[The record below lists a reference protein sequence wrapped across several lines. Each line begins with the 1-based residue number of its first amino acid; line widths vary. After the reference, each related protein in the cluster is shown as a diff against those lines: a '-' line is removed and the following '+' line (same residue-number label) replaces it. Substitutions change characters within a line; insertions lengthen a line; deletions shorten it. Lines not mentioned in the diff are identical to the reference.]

1 MVNVPLPQIVC
12 FTFCD
17 EVQVVNGKY
26 CILGVFYRIFPPLFP
41 YTYNLNIVMG
51 WYGEQGMHHFD
62 IILNDPHGQ
71 PILMLPAYRFELTL
85 DRPYVNVVLQAQI
98 PLHVPGNYHFIVY
111 LNDELYGEYPLQ
123 VVVTSSIN

>member
-1 MVNVPLPQIVC
+1 MNVSKPQMVC

-17 EVQVVNGKY
+17 EVQVVDGKY
-26 CILGVFYRIFPPLFP
+26 CIIGVFYRIFTPMFP

-62 IILNDPHGQ
+62 VILNDPDGQ
-71 PILMLPAYRFELTL
+71 PILMLPAYRFELTV

-98 PLHVPGNYHFIVY
+98 PLNGPGSYHFAVF
-111 LNDELYGEYPLQ
+111 LDGELYGEYPLLA
-123 VVVTSSIN
+123 VVNTAIN